1 MIDLNISGIIPK
13 NMENRGKLVLNDNL
27 KNIEDIFNHRV
38 IPKQAMSDE
47 EIELFLK
54 LLSLM
59 DTDKDPKSIRIGERE
74 ARTSSNIHNRLVSG
88 FCHGVGRS
96 GNLIDPQPKAPG
108 ASVMYSL
115 TNSILTSFLK
125 KLGLNVSAI
134 ATPIATGMSISL
146 CLSALRKKYG
156 CNTVI
161 YPYAAHKSPIKAV
174 SFSGLK
180 MRLVETVLSEDGE
193 SVYVPVEDIE
203 NAIKKEINKND
214 KYGDSNIYTTKY
226 NINNKKE
233 IPCVLSTLTF
243 FPPRK
248 SDDIVEIAKICEEY
262 NIPHIINGAYAIQ
275 NQYYIDRLKKAFKYR
290 VDAVISSSDKNLL
303 TPIGG
308 GIIYSKDKEF
318 INEISKT
325 YPGRACATPIVNT
338 LVSLLSIGLNNYKE
352 LMKQQKESR
361 KLLHDLL
368 VELANNTNNKVL
380 NIDSPLSIC
389 ITTNSDPVEIAGK
402 LYNLRITGPRGVRSS
417 DKFGNCYLGNFPY
430 DYVVMNAAIGIK
442 NKDIINAVDKLK
454 YSMAKNKNIMS
465 GEKNGNNYCNS
476 IR

>member
-1 MIDLNISGIIPK
+1 MIDLNINGIIPK
-13 NMENRGKLVLNDNL
+13 NMENRGKLVLNENL

-38 IPKQAMSDE
+38 IPKKAMSEE

-74 ARTSSNIHNRLVSG
+74 ARTSSNIHHKLVSG

-115 TNSILTSFLK
+115 TNNILTSFLK

-134 ATPIATGMSISL
+134 ATPVATGMSISL

-180 MRLVETVLSEDGE
+180 MRLVETVLSEDCE

-203 NAIKKEINKND
+203 NAIKKEININD
-214 KYGDSNIYTTKY
+214 KNKNSNCDVYNIKY
-226 NINNKKE
+226 NINLDNKKE
-233 IPCVLSTLTF
+233 NMPCVLSTLTF

-262 NIPHIINGAYAIQ
+262 DIPHIINGAYAIQ
-275 NQYYIDRLKKAFKYR
+275 NQYYIDKLKKAFKYR

-338 LVSLLSIGLNNYKE
+338 IVSLLSIGINQYKE

-361 KLLHDLL
+361 KLLYDLL
-368 VELANNTNNKVL
+368 TELANDTNNKVL
-380 NIDSPLSIC
+380 NNDSPLSIC
-389 ITTNSDPVEIAGK
+389 ITTNSNPVEIAGK

-417 DKFGNCYLGNFPY
+417 DRFENCYLGNFPY

-454 YSMAKNKNIMS
+454 KLL
-465 GEKNGNNYCNS
+465 
-476 IR
+476 